1 MKNRILLVIGI
12 LVITS
17 FAMADSFYSSLGLGL
32 PKYFISTKSAGM
44 GGVGLAIADPLSLNS
59 INPAAFYIDGVTT
72 VSLDFQVE
80 SADIKNTQSK
90 VNMRDGNAVGFHF
103 VFPLHKSITFLSS
116 LTPKVIS
123 RYHLSSQQELDDIEF
138 LKKVNGNGGLSSAN
152 LGLQYSQ
159 GRKLLIAAQMNYY
172 FGSHNENWKTVFLTD
187 GYVDGEDE
195 ITSHFWGVGFSIGM
209 LARPLNN
216 LSIGMVYYSTS
227 NIDVETSMTLSSFY
241 QPSVSRTKLDYPSS
255 FGFGLGYQI
264 KKLLV
269 GLDYY
274 NQQWSQYSVE
284 NGESSQLNNYWR
296 VGSGIEYQD
305 AKATNVRYL
314 RRVIYRIG
322 AYYAKLPFSNSE
334 NESVSE
340 QFVTV
345 GLGLPFLRN
354 RGRVDLALEYGKRGV
369 LEHDPYQENLF
380 RISCSI
386 TGGELWFQ
394 RRPR

>member
-44 GGVGLAIADPLSLNS
+44 GGVGLAIVDPLSLNG
-59 INPAAFYIDGVTT
+59 INPAAFYINGVTT

-116 LTPKVIS
+116 LTPKVFS
-123 RYHLSSQQELDDIEF
+123 RYHLSSEQELDDIDF

-159 GRKLLIAAQMNYY
+159 SRKLSIAAQMNYY

-195 ITSHFWGVGFSIGM
+195 ITSHFWGIGFSIGM
-209 LARPLNN
+209 LARPLDN
-216 LSIGMVYYSTS
+216 LSIGMVYYSAS

-241 QPSVSRTKLDYPSS
+241 QPSASRTKLDYPSS

-264 KKLLV
+264 KKILV

-296 VGSGIEYQD
+296 IGSGIEYQD

-340 QFVTV
+340 QFVSV
-345 GLGLPFLRN
+345 GLGLPFLQN
-354 RGRVDLALEYGKRGV
+354 RGRVDLALEYGTRGV